1 MNELQPHFSGTS
13 DSSDQ
18 STDGN
23 IVPHT
28 TDKNDQKAQVLESL
42 LQELSFWEPST
53 SLVTTENGDGKMR
66 KSRSVNDVG
75 RDEEL
80 IRNRNHHGLTNSTSY
95 SGGTCGGN
103 VQNFLETDQQQRD
116 SIPRRDRE
124 WDSST
129 SRNNSAHTDSSTIY
143 TNVHLNDDGT
153 TANTAE
159 TPGSPTLTELQARCC
174 WNKAIDPTTGRTYYY
189 DIRTRQT
196 QWEKV
201 KIDSF
206 FYFCIIYTI
215 SAHASRI
222 NLLLL
227 PHSVEMIFIFYCIS
241 HERFALLKSE

>member
-1 MNELQPHFSGTS
+1 MNELQPQFSGTS

-18 STDGN
+18 STAQSTDCN

-28 TDKNDQKAQVLESL
+28 TNKNDQKAQVLESL

-53 SLVTTENGDGKMR
+53 SLVTMENGDGKMR

-75 RDEEL
+75 RDNDL
-80 IRNRNHHGLTNSTSY
+80 IRTRNHLGLTNSTSY
-95 SGGTCGGN
+95 SGGTCGSN
-103 VQNFLETDQQQRD
+103 VQNFHETNQQQRD
-116 SIPRRDRE
+116 SIPRRDGE

-129 SRNNSAHTDSSTIY
+129 SRNHTAHTDSST
-143 TNVHLNDDGT
+143 HPNDDGT
-153 TANTAE
+153 TNTAE

-201 KIDSF
+201 
-206 FYFCIIYTI
+206 
-215 SAHASRI
+215 
-222 NLLLL
+222 N
-227 PHSVEMIFIFYCIS
+227 
-241 HERFALLKSE
+241 